1 MNWGVGCLGS
11 PIDRLI
17 GDFAA
22 FGVTPANK
30 WRSRSN
36 GYGCNSASCGFNG
49 LKLEGGRDRI
59 VASESGLYVTA
70 APSPARP
77 WRAGALIALLLA
89 LACLAL
95 TLAHWGW
102 IWFGPS
108 PVFLP
113 VPAPETD
120 LARTA
125 AGAHLFGDA
134 ALRSGAAAPSADLG
148 EVRLQ
153 GVFAERDG
161 KGYALLRAGTRGAV
175 LVAAGQ
181 EFARGLRLES
191 VRPDG
196 ITVIDGGVR
205 HELALR
211 VQAAAERPRVVSA
224 TPTSAACAIPGGFKG
239 PVVRL
244 NAELLGGM
252 IGAPDTWKALVAP
265 AAGALAVRDQSGF
278 AGMLGLKNG
287 DRVERA
293 NGIALAVP
301 DDISATILVPLTRS
315 QPVWLAGT
323 RDGRP
328 QQWLYLNAGSCPG

>member
-1 MNWGVGCLGS
+1 MTTA
-11 PIDRLI
+11 P
-17 GDFAA
+17 
-22 FGVTPANK
+22 PPP
-30 WRSRSN
+30 WR
-36 GYGCNSASCGFNG
+36 
-49 LKLEGGRDRI
+49 
-59 VASESGLYVTA
+59 
-70 APSPARP
+70 
-77 WRAGALIALLLA
+77 WRAGALIALLVAVAFLA
-89 LACLAL
+89 M

-108 PVFLP
+108 PVFIP
-113 VPAPETD
+113 IPPPETD
-120 LARTA
+120 LARAA

-134 ALRSGAAAPSADLG
+134 GVRSGAAAPSGDLG
-148 EVRLQ
+148 GLRLL
-153 GVFAERDG
+153 GVFAQRDG
-161 KGYALLRAGTRGAV
+161 KGYALLRMGTRGAV

-181 EFARGLRLES
+181 ELARGLRVES

-196 ITVIDGGVR
+196 ITVIDDGAR
-205 HELALR
+205 HELPLR
-211 VQAAAERPRVVSA
+211 AQTAAERPRVAST
-224 TPTSAACAIPGGFKG
+224 TPTSAACAIPPGFKG

-252 IGAPDTWKALVAP
+252 IGSPDAWKALVAP

-278 AGMLGLKNG
+278 AGLLGLKNG

-293 NGIALAVP
+293 NGIALALP

-323 RDGRP
+323 RDGKP